1 MANTSQF
8 PPPVTE
14 TSDIIAI
21 MAELGMSP
29 LRGTFVQLP
38 DLPIP
43 DTPVSTPTRRP
54 LFMEP
59 GAPKKKKRR
68 LGTRD
73 DPIVIN

>member
-1 MANTSQF
+1 MANTSQI

-21 MAELGMSP
+21 MLELGMSP
-29 LRGTFVQLP
+29 LRGTFASLP

-59 GAPKKKKRR
+59 GAPKKKRR
-68 LGTRD
+68 GGTRD